1 MVNDFHKRTFCSV
14 SDLECNVVSRP
25 ALSRQCLW
33 YPVHLWADSGKVF
46 STSNAAEA
54 TLFPDKPIVVDPY
67 IGQDE
72 PTEIIIEITEDTPID
87 ESTDQTAFDLTPPDD
102 NKPAE
107 PNDQAELDQT
117 ANQKGLDQTST
128 ILIAVAIVSAFIVGI
143 IVFSKVQKNK
153 KTTLRN
159 NH

>member
-1 MVNDFHKRTFCSV
+1 MYLDQRYPGSV
-14 SDLECNVVSRP
+14 YGIL
-25 ALSRQCLW
+25 
-33 YPVHLWADSGKVF
+33 VHLWADSGKVF

-87 ESTDQTAFDLTPPDD
+87 ESTDQTAFDLTPPDN

-143 IVFSKVQKNK
+143 IVFRKVQKNK